1 MVHGDRSFDYRDADF
16 VLFGVTAE
24 EIRWLQPRAVV
35 PRVTVRPLRR
45 RRHLRQWARRERPSR
60 TRHCPGSVVCAPVVV
75 WAFTDLCRLWA
86 LAQEGSGMSL
96 AIRGAICVALQT
108 ARCGRALLVPRVL
121 PPPLT
126 IERRFMRRVAHRV
139 RPRESGCPI
148 HKKQLLPVLVVWAP
162 PRKKRNQEHHA
173 LNGNTSPSAAGS
185 LSRSVRQRV
194 DFANDDDLE
203 LALVLPATAPGAAA
217 DGPGRPH
224 TDLGARL
231 ERLLT
236 RGKKLTN
243 TLDKPVIMQLDIRS
257 LFGRRREGGLGNSFR
272 AARAH
277 TALKPH
283 ALSLQSV
290 VRVLLF
296 APGGWNVAPR
306 SIVAFEFSF
315 CSVISA
321 VRLRTFSSYVS
332 VLGAHMSYNLAR
344 YCTTPGVRG
353 FPVTGQLTC

>member
-1 MVHGDRSFDYRDADF
+1 
-16 VLFGVTAE
+16 
-24 EIRWLQPRAVV
+24 
-35 PRVTVRPLRR
+35 
-45 RRHLRQWARRERPSR
+45 
-60 TRHCPGSVVCAPVVV
+60 
-75 WAFTDLCRLWA
+75 
-86 LAQEGSGMSL
+86 MS
-96 AIRGAICVALQT
+96 
-108 ARCGRALLVPRVL
+108 
-121 PPPLT
+121 
-126 IERRFMRRVAHRV
+126 RVA
-139 RPRESGCPI
+139 PSTKSSC
-148 HKKQLLPVLVVWAP
+148 PVLVVWAP
-162 PRKKRNQEHHA
+162 PRKKSNQEHHA

-194 DFANDDDLE
+194 DFANDDDLKP
-203 LALVLPATAPGAAA
+203 ALVLPATAPGAAA

-236 RGKKLTN
+236 RGRELAGTLTRTEVDILEMGIVAATEAHRRHILTMVPDWHN
-243 TLDKPVIMQLDIRS
+243 RPVIMQLDIRS

-272 AARAH
+272 TARAH